1 MKRIWCYLFAFC
13 LISPAKAQLTLESC
27 QEKAY
32 NNYPRIR
39 QYALIEK
46 SQAYNLSNV
55 QKGNLPQISLQG
67 KASYQS
73 DVTSLPFDFP
83 GVPDELQPHDQY
95 QAVINIQQNIWDG
108 GNIQGRK
115 KEITALSKERQ
126 AEIDV
131 DMYALRERINQLY
144 FGLLLLSEQIKQN
157 KLLQEQLSHSLNQ
170 VTAYCQNGIA
180 NQADIDAVKVEQIK
194 TRQEAVVLRSKQEA
208 YLRML
213 SLFIG
218 ESLTDKTQLEK
229 PLASEPL
236 SNEINRPELAW
247 YSARQQRL
255 FIQEQNLK
263 NSFMPQFSL
272 FAQGGY
278 ANPGL
283 NMLQDK
289 FQAYYIVGAR
299 LNWNFGALYSFKND
313 RRKIHTEQEMIRNQQ
328 ETFLFNT
335 RLQLTEQTS
344 AIQALHQ
351 QMTED
356 DEMIRLQTHIRET
369 AEVKVKNGTL
379 SVIDMLQEIT
389 KESMAKQ
396 QKAIHEIQLLMNIYQ
411 QKHISNH

>member
-13 LISPAKAQLTLESC
+13 LISSAKAQLTLESC

-32 NNYPRIR
+32 NNYPLIR

-108 GNIQGRK
+108 GNMQGRK
-115 KEITALSKERQ
+115 KEITALSKERH

-131 DMYALRERINQLY
+131 DMYALRERIDQLY
-144 FGLLLLSEQIKQN
+144 FGLLLLCEQIKQN

-194 TRQEAVVLRSKQEA
+194 TRQEAVALRSKQEA

-236 SNEINRPELAW
+236 TNEINRPELAW

-396 QKAIHEIQLLMNIYQ
+396 QKAVHEIQLLMNIYQ

>member
-32 NNYPRIR
+32 NNYPLIR

-208 YLRML
+208 YLQML

-236 SNEINRPELAW
+236 TNEINRPELAW

-313 RRKIHTEQEMIRNQQ
+313 RKKIHTEQEMIRNQQ

-335 RLQLTEQTS
+335 CLQLTEQTS
-344 AIQALHQ
+344 TIQALHQ

-396 QKAIHEIQLLMNIYQ
+396 QKAVHEIQLLMNIYQ

>member
-32 NNYPRIR
+32 NNYPLIR

-208 YLRML
+208 YLQML

-236 SNEINRPELAW
+236 TNEINRPELAW

-313 RRKIHTEQEMIRNQQ
+313 RKKIHTEQEMIRNQQ

-396 QKAIHEIQLLMNIYQ
+396 QKAVHEIQLLMNIYQ

>member
-32 NNYPRIR
+32 NNYPLIR

-144 FGLLLLSEQIKQN
+144 FGLLLLCEQIKQN

-194 TRQEAVVLRSKQEA
+194 TRQEAVALRSKQEA

-236 SNEINRPELAW
+236 TNEINRPELAW

-255 FIQEQNLK
+255 FIQKQNLK

-396 QKAIHEIQLLMNIYQ
+396 QKAVHEIQLLMNIYQ

>member
-32 NNYPRIR
+32 NNYPLIR

-115 KEITALSKERQ
+115 REITTLSKERQ

-144 FGLLLLSEQIKQN
+144 FGLLLLCEQIKQN

-194 TRQEAVVLRSKQEA
+194 TRQEAVALRSKQEA

-236 SNEINRPELAW
+236 TNEINRPELTW

-396 QKAIHEIQLLMNIYQ
+396 QKAVHEIQLLMNIYQ

>member
-13 LISPAKAQLTLESC
+13 LISPAKAQLTLENC

-32 NNYPRIR
+32 NNYPLIR
-39 QYALIEK
+39 QYALLEK

-108 GNIQGRK
+108 GNMQGRK

-170 VTAYCQNGIA
+170 ITAYCQNGIA

-194 TRQEAVVLRSKQEA
+194 TRQEAVTLRSKQDA

-396 QKAIHEIQLLMNIYQ
+396 QKAVHEIQLLMNIYQ

>member
-13 LISPAKAQLTLESC
+13 LISSAKAQLTLESC

-32 NNYPRIR
+32 NNYPLIR

-73 DVTSLPFDFP
+73 DVTSFPFDFP

-108 GNIQGRK
+108 GNMQGRK

-144 FGLLLLSEQIKQN
+144 FGLLLLSEQLKQN

-236 SNEINRPELAW
+236 TNEINRPELAW

-328 ETFLFNT
+328 ETYLFNT

-396 QKAIHEIQLLMNIYQ
+396 QKAVHEIQLLMNIYQ

>member
-32 NNYPRIR
+32 NNYPLIR

-144 FGLLLLSEQIKQN
+144 FGLLLLCEQIKQN

-194 TRQEAVVLRSKQEA
+194 TRREAVALRSKQEA

-236 SNEINRPELAW
+236 TNEINRPELAW

-289 FQAYYIVGAR
+289 FQTYYIVGAR
-299 LNWNFGALYSFKND
+299 LNWNFGSLYSFKND

-356 DEMIRLQTHIRET
+356 EEMIRLQTHIRET

-379 SVIDMLQEIT
+379 SVTDMLQEIT

-396 QKAIHEIQLLMNIYQ
+396 QKAVHEIQLLMNIYQ

>member
-32 NNYPRIR
+32 NNYPLIR

-108 GNIQGRK
+108 GNMQGRK

-194 TRQEAVVLRSKQEA
+194 TRQEAVILRSKQDA

-236 SNEINRPELAW
+236 TNEINRPELAW

-299 LNWNFGALYSFKND
+299 LNWSFGSLYSFKND

-356 DEMIRLQTHIRET
+356 EEMIRLQTHIRET

-396 QKAIHEIQLLMNIYQ
+396 QKAVHEIQLLMNIYQ

>member
-32 NNYPRIR
+32 NNYPLIR

-67 KASYQS
+67 KTSYQS

-108 GNIQGRK
+108 GNMQGRK

-236 SNEINRPELAW
+236 TNEINRPELAW

-396 QKAIHEIQLLMNIYQ
+396 QKAVHEIQLLMNIYQ

>member
-13 LISPAKAQLTLESC
+13 LISSAKAQLTLESC

-32 NNYPRIR
+32 NNYPLIR

-108 GNIQGRK
+108 GNMQGRK
-115 KEITALSKERQ
+115 KEIIALSKERQ

-236 SNEINRPELAW
+236 TNEINRPELAW

-396 QKAIHEIQLLMNIYQ
+396 QKAVHEIQLLMNIYQ

>member
-13 LISPAKAQLTLESC
+13 LISPAKAQLTLENC

-32 NNYPRIR
+32 NNYPLIR

-115 KEITALSKERQ
+115 KEIIALSKERQ

-194 TRQEAVVLRSKQEA
+194 TRQEAVALRSKQEA

-313 RRKIHTEQEMIRNQQ
+313 RRKIHTEQEMIRKQQ

-351 QMTED
+351 QMMED

-396 QKAIHEIQLLMNIYQ
+396 QKAVHEIQLLMNIYQ

>member
-32 NNYPRIR
+32 NNYPLIR

-194 TRQEAVVLRSKQEA
+194 TRQEAVVLRSKQDA

-236 SNEINRPELAW
+236 TNEINRPELAW

-299 LNWNFGALYSFKND
+299 LNWNFGSLYSFKND

-356 DEMIRLQTHIRET
+356 EEMIRLQTHIRET

-379 SVIDMLQEIT
+379 SVTDMLQEIT

-396 QKAIHEIQLLMNIYQ
+396 QKAVHEIQLLMNIYQ

>member
-32 NNYPRIR
+32 NNYPLIR

-108 GNIQGRK
+108 GNMQGRK

-144 FGLLLLSEQIKQN
+144 FGLLLLSEQLKQN

-194 TRQEAVVLRSKQEA
+194 TRQEAVALRSKQEA

-236 SNEINRPELAW
+236 TNEINRPELAW

-255 FIQEQNLK
+255 FIQKQNLK

-396 QKAIHEIQLLMNIYQ
+396 QKAVHEIQLLMNIYQ

>member
-27 QEKAY
+27 QEKAC
-32 NNYPRIR
+32 NNYPLIR

-108 GNIQGRK
+108 GNMQGRK

-170 VTAYCQNGIA
+170 ITAYCQNGIA
-180 NQADIDAVKVEQIK
+180 NQADIYAVKVEQIK
-194 TRQEAVVLRSKQEA
+194 TRQEAVTLRSKQDA

-396 QKAIHEIQLLMNIYQ
+396 QKAVHEIQLLMNIYQ